1 MSSIS
6 RPMGPSNTAHWCASS
21 RKMYGRLNTL
31 NGAAKFSSTAA
42 DTFVIPRLPIWSSS
56 RAWRSVPSCSLG

>member
-1 MSSIS
+1 
-6 RPMGPSNTAHWCASS
+6 
-21 RKMYGRLNTL
+21 MYGRLNTL